1 MTILGFIMGVVIP
14 LFIIPS
20 FVWWWVGHEER
31 VIKGKVQRR
40 EWPYTDQSSEDTAE
54 GTTQ

>member
-40 EWPYTDQSSEDTAE
+40 EWPYTDQSSEE
-54 GTTQ
+54 TQEVG